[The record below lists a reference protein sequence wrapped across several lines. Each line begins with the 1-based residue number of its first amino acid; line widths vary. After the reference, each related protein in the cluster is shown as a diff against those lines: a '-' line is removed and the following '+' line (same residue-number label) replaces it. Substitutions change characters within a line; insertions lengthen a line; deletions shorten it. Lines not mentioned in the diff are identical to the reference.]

1 MSKEPSMEEI
11 LSSIKRIIAE
21 DSGEAPAPAARA
33 PRRGGRVA
41 RDADFDEEP
50 AKPAA
55 KAPAPSF
62 DLPAD
67 DMGFD
72 DEADEDEGI
81 LELTDEADFTPPPAQ
96 APVAQ
101 PAPAPRA
108 ADRRVPPPRA
118 AAPAPASPPAAEAAD
133 TDAMLSL
140 ASEVATRQALSSL
153 SHLLVKPADP
163 QADNTLEGL
172 VREMLRPMLKEW
184 LDSNLPQ
191 LVETLVAREISRISG
206 RG

>member
-1 MSKEPSMEEI
+1 MEEI

-33 PRRGGRVA
+33 PRRGGRAA

-67 DMGFD
+67 DLGFD
-72 DEADEDEGI
+72 DEADADEDEGI
-81 LELTDEADFTPPPAQ
+81 LELTDEADFTPPPVQ

-118 AAPAPASPPAAEAAD
+118 AAPAPAAEAAD
-133 TDAMLSL
+133 PDAMLSL

-153 SHLLVKPADP
+153 SHLLVKPTDP

>member
-33 PRRGGRVA
+33 PRRGGRAA

-67 DMGFD
+67 DLGFD
-72 DEADEDEGI
+72 DEADADEDEGI
-81 LELTDEADFTPPPAQ
+81 LELTDEADFTPPPVQ

-118 AAPAPASPPAAEAAD
+118 AAPAPAAEAAD
-133 TDAMLSL
+133 PDAMLSL

-153 SHLLVKPADP
+153 SHLLVKPTDP